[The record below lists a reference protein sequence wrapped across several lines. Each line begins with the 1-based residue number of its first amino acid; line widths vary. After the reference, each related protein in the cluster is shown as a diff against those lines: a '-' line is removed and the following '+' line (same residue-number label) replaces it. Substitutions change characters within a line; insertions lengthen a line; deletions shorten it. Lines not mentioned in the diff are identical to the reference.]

1 MPINMG
7 YVMCENT
14 YRALRE
20 VYSVLSEKDV
30 SELSE
35 SEQQYAEKLFKL
47 CREIADN
54 YLWDG
59 E

>member
-1 MPINMG
+1 MPMNMS

-20 VYSVLSEKDV
+20 TYDALAHKEV

-35 SEQQYAEKLFKL
+35 SEQRYAERLFKL
-47 CREIADN
+47 CRQVAAD
-54 YLWDG
+54 YLWD

>member
-14 YRALRE
+14 YRALQE
-20 VYSVLSEKDV
+20 TCDALAHKEI

-35 SEQQYAEKLFKL
+35 SEQRYAEKLFRL
-47 CREIADN
+47 CREVADN